1 MQHPWHRRGQR
12 WRVGGRLVADNPPRR
27 RPAGGNGMLEES
39 ACGDHVARRRHTGI
53 DDLAVSVDRAV
64 DVMPAA
70 AYSSVD
76 LVHSPVRTYGVAVL
90 ASHLAERRQ
99 KALHPAID
107 RALIDQDSALGQPFT
122 DFGVAEA
129 ITHIP
134 ADGQGNDVVRKAAGP
149 RTPNSSVG

>member
-1 MQHPWHRRGQR
+1 
-12 WRVGGRLVADNPPRR
+12 
-27 RPAGGNGMLEES
+27 MLEES

-70 AYSSVD
+70 AYSSVG

-107 RALIDQDSALGQPFT
+107 RALIDQDSVLGQPVT

-129 ITHIP
+129 IAHIP
-134 ADGQGNDVVRKAAGP
+134 ADGQGNDVVQKAAARERGEQGEQRASAQATDRSWP
-149 RTPNSSVG
+149 CHDFAAVHLQMDGEPAWI